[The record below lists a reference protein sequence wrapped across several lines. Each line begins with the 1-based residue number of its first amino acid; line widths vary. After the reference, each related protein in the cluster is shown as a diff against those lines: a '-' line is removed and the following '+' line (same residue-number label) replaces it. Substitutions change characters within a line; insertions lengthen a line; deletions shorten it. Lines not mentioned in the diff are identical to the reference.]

1 MRRGAR
7 LVLAV
12 IRLHPRPFLLAVLGS
27 TAYGGAVVAS
37 SYTLGEVVDRVLIPR
52 FTGEDLTTSA
62 MVAGALALLA
72 VGVVR
77 TGATV
82 LRRCMSA
89 VVKVRSD
96 ASLRERVITQYQALP
111 YAYHQHSSTGRLL
124 AHANADTEAAVEVPS
139 KIPLAGGLVFL
150 FLTAGVWIF
159 VTDPVLAAAGV
170 LIVPALVAVNAFYQ
184 RRIERPTTVAQERIG
199 EVSAVAHESFDGAF
213 TVKVLGGEHTERTR
227 FARAAERLRDAKTEI
242 AKRDATFDALLE
254 SIPAL
259 TVLVLVVV
267 GSWRVN
273 TGAISVGTLISFI
286 NLFTLLTFPLRIIG
300 YVLGDVP
307 RSVVG
312 YERVRRV
319 LDEPV
324 EASHGAGT
332 LPAGAL
338 SVEAEGVGFA
348 HHGSGHEGTGP
359 DGSAGSGPKVIDG
372 LRFTVSA
379 GSTLAVVGPTG
390 CGKTTLL
397 LLLARLLTA
406 DRGTLRIGGTD
417 LDEVTPASL
426 ASACAPVFQE
436 SFLFAASLRENI
448 LLGYEADATTVGEAL
463 RLAGA
468 DDFVAALPQG
478 LDTVVGERGVT
489 LSGGQRQRIALAR
502 ALVRRPGLLL
512 LDDATSAVDPTT
524 EARILGGLARE
535 RTDMTTVVVA
545 HRPATLALADR
556 VLYLTKGAPAR
567 IGDHEELLA
576 TAPGY
581 KELVQAY
588 EQERAA
594 RTARTGGAS

>member
-12 IRLHPRPFLLAVLGS
+12 IRLHPRPFLLALLGS

-52 FTGEDLTTSA
+52 FTGDDLTTSA

-111 YAYHQHSSTGRLL
+111 YAYHQRSPTGRLL

-184 RRIERPTTVAQERIG
+184 RRIERPTTVAQERIS

-213 TVKVLGGEHTERTR
+213 TVKVLGGEHTERKR

-324 EASHGAGT
+324 DASHGTTT

-338 SVEAEGVGFA
+338 AVEAEGVGFA
-348 HHGSGHEGTGP
+348 HHGAGH
-359 DGSAGSGPKVIDG
+359 DGSGGSGPSVIDG
-372 LRFTVSA
+372 LRFIVSA
-379 GSTLAVVGPTG
+379 GTTLAVVGPTG

-397 LLLARLLTA
+397 LLLSRLLTA

-426 ASACAPVFQE
+426 ASSCVPVFQE

-468 DDFVAALPQG
+468 DGFVAALPHG

-594 RTARTGGAS
+594 RTGGAS